1 MRSYLLTFSSFLHGK
16 MLQAY
21 ETAFSNIVARN
32 QYTRAAEIVRVT
44 NQNIGCPHQQRNV
57 RGRVS
62 TMCWRPIQFLA
73 KKLRSPLYSNEQSH
87 IGTRHSTFRCS
98 ECGNGSHAHRTPWT
112 MAMGFYA
119 ACGGLIRAGMDGIP
133 KTFTVTSLL
142 HVARSD
148 PSALSGLQHQQVMDM
163 SKSSGLTKT
172 ITCMQVFWFCASCLA
187 RLCDHKA
194 ISLLE
199 LITFAHCVCAL
210 IVYLLWWHKPYDV
223 TSHTTISPEICDFEH
238 LMSQCRDLRG
248 CDNHRTERTDTL
260 SLPGPL
266 SAYIKA
272 YEESSTV
279 CQVLLGSEYTVPPI
293 DVHRIRHGEFI
304 PGTGFYLH
312 NPLHPEQDD
321 TSTNDDDRY
330 IYLVSHQR
338 LNVWQNLWFLL
349 ERRPTMQALLNLSDN
364 RRSEKLF
371 VNRIGNLDDGTI
383 NFWNIM
389 SGGLAVGLYGCLHI
403 LAWDYAFSSSAETHL
418 WQAATIVT
426 IAFGSVIFFGII
438 LYRLILTLGSAIKIK
453 VCLLV
458 VCRTADANELFKN
471 SSLDR
476 FRRVYQMICA
486 CVLLFFPSFNLIARA
501 YLVIESFVTV
511 PNSPPSVYQMP
522 DWTVYIPHI

>member
-1 MRSYLLTFSSFLHGK
+1 
-16 MLQAY
+16 
-21 ETAFSNIVARN
+21 
-32 QYTRAAEIVRVT
+32 
-44 NQNIGCPHQQRNV
+44 
-57 RGRVS
+57 
-62 TMCWRPIQFLA
+62 
-73 KKLRSPLYSNEQSH
+73 
-87 IGTRHSTFRCS
+87 
-98 ECGNGSHAHRTPWT
+98 
-112 MAMGFYA
+112 
-119 ACGGLIRAGMDGIP
+119 
-133 KTFTVTSLL
+133 
-142 HVARSD
+142 
-148 PSALSGLQHQQVMDM
+148 
-163 SKSSGLTKT
+163 
-172 ITCMQVFWFCASCLA
+172 
-187 RLCDHKA
+187 
-194 ISLLE
+194 
-199 LITFAHCVCAL
+199 
-210 IVYLLWWHKPYDV
+210 
-223 TSHTTISPEICDFEH
+223 
-238 LMSQCRDLRG
+238 
-248 CDNHRTERTDTL
+248 
-260 SLPGPL
+260 
-266 SAYIKA
+266 
-272 YEESSTV
+272 
-279 CQVLLGSEYTVPPI
+279 
-293 DVHRIRHGEFI
+293 
-304 PGTGFYLH
+304 
-312 NPLHPEQDD
+312 
-321 TSTNDDDRY
+321 
-330 IYLVSHQR
+330 
-338 LNVWQNLWFLL
+338 
-349 ERRPTMQALLNLSDN
+349 MQALLNLSDN